1 MELRLVKGSG
11 PPRKSRPSTIRLRE
25 GLTIGRGADDQPV
38 DVQLD
43 CPGGR
48 DAMVQQL
55 AEKYVGELA
64 EMAKQSKLVI
74 VPDRPNDVSG
84 VLTTAMG
91 LSGQINQTIAG
102 KHGKA

>member
-1 MELRLVKGSG
+1 MRCDLGDGGVRDAAVKCTPAFSPALTVLSTARAPSPRMELRLVKGSG

-48 DAMVQQL
+48 DYSQGRRKCL
-55 AEKYVGELA
+55 
-64 EMAKQSKLVI
+64 
-74 VPDRPNDVSG
+74 
-84 VLTTAMG
+84 
-91 LSGQINQTIAG
+91 
-102 KHGKA
+102 